1 MSTVGRR
8 TGGFEKQE
16 AKIKEEAGEEKL
28 FFWGGDVDVC
38 KGEQRFGLYMIL
50 SIYYIIVCRQFHCIG
65 THSYMHYEL

>member
-28 FFWGGDVDVC
+28 FFLGG
-38 KGEQRFGLYMIL
+38 GR
-50 SIYYIIVCRQFHCIG
+50 R
-65 THSYMHYEL
+65 